1 MTNLTSTLLKVDLAV
16 LSCILGIA
24 LLIWNALRKIQ
35 EDNILA
41 AQQRTKIE
49 QLVVFYGERLD
60 KVENWISGNSGLR
73 LR

>member
-16 LSCILGIA
+16 LSCILGIV
-24 LLIWNALRKIQ
+24 LLIWNALKKIQ
-35 EDNILA
+35 EDNVLA
-41 AQQRTKIE
+41 AQQRTRME
-49 QLVVFYGERLD
+49 QMLIFYGERLD

>member
-1 MTNLTSTLLKVDLAV
+1 MNLTSTLLKVDLAV
-16 LSCILGIA
+16 LSCILGIV

-41 AQQRTKIE
+41 AQQRTRME
-49 QLVVFYGERLD
+49 QMLVFYGERLD
-60 KVENWISGNSGLR
+60 KIENWISGNSGLR

>member
-1 MTNLTSTLLKVDLAV
+1 MMNLTSTLLKVDLAV
-16 LSCILGIA
+16 LSCILGVV
-24 LLIWNALRKIQ
+24 LLIWNALKKIQ

-41 AQQRTKIE
+41 AQQRTRME
-49 QLVVFYGERLD
+49 QMLVFYGERLD

>member
-1 MTNLTSTLLKVDLAV
+1 MMNLTSTLLKVDLAV
-16 LSCILGIA
+16 LSCILGVV

-41 AQQRTKIE
+41 AQQRTRME
-49 QLVVFYGERLD
+49 QMLVFYGERLD